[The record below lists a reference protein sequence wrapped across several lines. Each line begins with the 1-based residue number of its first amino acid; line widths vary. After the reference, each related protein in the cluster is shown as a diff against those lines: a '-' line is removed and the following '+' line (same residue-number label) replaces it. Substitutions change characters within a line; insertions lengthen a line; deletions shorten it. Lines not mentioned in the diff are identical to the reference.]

1 MRHKRLPRRQGA
13 AIWQSSSHCC
23 PFQNIL
29 LAVCVIG
36 ATRSGSPHGALSRM
50 PVQPELWWDFPARF
64 YRLPHMLLNR
74 SAIQRRRVQAMR
86 DCAVGVIHSWIS
98 LKYPNTVTP
107 VCLNWK
113 YWCTDS
119 LLTDES
125 DNWAD
130 TGTLSITKNWLIKG
144 NQKWHKTGKSHE
156 YDNKNRAWPCASGAL
171 SYFTIYK
178 G

>member
-1 MRHKRLPRRQGA
+1 MRHKRFPRRQGA

-23 PFQNIL
+23 SFQNIL
-29 LAVCVIG
+29 LAVCDLHVQV
-36 ATRSGSPHGALSRM
+36 LRM
-50 PVQPELWWDFPARF
+50 EHSAECQCSLNYDGISLQGFTGF
-64 YRLPHMLLNR
+64 PHMLLNR

-107 VCLNWK
+107 VGLNWK
-113 YWCTDS
+113 YSCTDS

-130 TGTLSITKNWLIKG
+130 TGTLSITNYWLIKG

-156 YDNKNRAWPCASGAL
+156 YDNKNRASPCASGAL

>member
-1 MRHKRLPRRQGA
+1 MEHSAECQCSLNYDGISLQG
-13 AIWQSSSHCC
+13 
-23 PFQNIL
+23 FT
-29 LAVCVIG
+29 G
-36 ATRSGSPHGALSRM
+36 
-50 PVQPELWWDFPARF
+50 F
-64 YRLPHMLLNR
+64 PHMLLNR

-125 DNWAD
+125 DKWAD
-130 TGTLSITKNWLIKG
+130 TGTLSITNYWLIKG
-144 NQKWHKTGKSHE
+144 NQKWQARRARAMSMIIKTELDLVHPVHYHILLFTKVNNGSRLFYH
-156 YDNKNRAWPCASGAL
+156 AWVL
-171 SYFTIYK
+171 YYWIKYYF
-178 G
+178 